1 MRIDRVLWNTRSVAD
16 VARHQITPE
25 DVEDVL
31 LSPPLQARRGE
42 REDVYLVLG
51 RCRGG
56 RRLLVVIALRP
67 RAGCH
72 VVTAREVDRAER
84 RRRTR

>member
-1 MRIDRVLWNTRSVAD
+1 MLWSTRSVAD
-16 VARHQITPE
+16 VARRQITPE
-25 DVEDVL
+25 EVEDVL
-31 LSPPLQARRGE
+31 FSPPLQARRGE
-42 REDVYLVLG
+42 HEGAYLVLG

-56 RRLLVVIALRP
+56 RRLLVVIALGP

-72 VVTAREVDRAER
+72 VVTARDVDRVER